1 MDITQIVTLSV
12 ILVLTVFLVILGCQL
27 FFVLKDMRKTLHKV
41 NRLFDNADDL
51 VLQIKKP
58 VESAGNVF
66 TAMSAGV
73 GIAHL
78 LKKVTEDKSKK

>member
-12 ILVLTVFLVILGCQL
+12 ILVLTIFLVILGFQL
-27 FFVLKDMRKTLHKV
+27 FFVLKDLQKTLHKV

-66 TAMSAGV
+66 TAMSTGI

-78 LKKVTEDKSKK
+78 LKKVTEEKSKK